1 MEAKNTVFMPVK
13 VLHHPH
19 VIEPWVVAQRARD
32 PERFPV
38 ETQPVQV
45 GEVPEL
51 GLRRR
56 ADPSRSQAAARRKKL
71 GHHSEAPLQF
81 FVQINVPRKGEPEN
95 PEPGRRPVHTELG
108 CDVKAQISI
117 QWIVRRQMP
126 KIPEMQHFSPKSVSG
141 KARRGP
147 SETEIGFM
155 TGCRL
160 YLTPSNSGT
169 QKVILTHGNVFQ
181 KFSMKPPVF

>member
-19 VIEPWVVAQRARD
+19 VMEPRVVAQRPRD
-32 PERFPV
+32 SERFPV

-81 FVQINVPRKGEPEN
+81 FVQINVPRKGELEN
-95 PEPGRRPVHTELG
+95 PEPGRRPVHIELG
-108 CDVKAQISI
+108 CNVKAQISI
-117 QWIVRRQMP
+117 QWIIRWQVS
-126 KIPEMQHFSPKSVSG
+126 KIAETHHFSPHNRVPAAFYPFEFRDTKG
-141 KARRGP
+141 Y
-147 SETEIGFM
+147 SETCE
-155 TGCRL
+155 RL
-160 YLTPSNSGT
+160 SRIFNETPCFLT
-169 QKVILTHGNVFQ
+169 
-181 KFSMKPPVF
+181 